1 MRTAKATLLPY
12 VTPCGTFTRRNS
24 KCFVSPSGLVV
35 IDVDNLDSYDEAVS
49 MRRLLFDDPFL
60 CPVLT
65 YVSPSGRGVKA
76 FVPSGTLYPEDE
88 AQNITESMNK
98 AMQYVEMAYGPERQ
112 FWQKCLE
119 RRGLFGK
126 RPRKGLFPQLRSG
139 CIIS

>member
-1 MRTAKATLLPY
+1 
-12 VTPCGTFTRRNS
+12 
-24 KCFVSPSGLVV
+24 
-35 IDVDNLDSYDEAVS
+35 

-98 AMQYVEMAYGPERQ
+98 AMQYVEMAYGPEPDNSGRNAS
-112 FWQKCLE
+112 KGVDCS
-119 RRGLFGK
+119 GK
-126 RPRKGLFPQLRSG
+126 DLSKGL
-139 CIIS
+139 ISSITIRMHYFVTLLILNL